1 MFESRSALRHYNR
14 FCLRWHSALVCY
26 GFLYGRIE
34 WSFRL
39 FFSRAEKNQKAMGA
53 SEIRGD
59 GLPTSGGAAELASL
73 RHRRPC
79 LRPYGAPA

>member
-1 MFESRSALRHYNR
+1 MGVWCLLVVLGGSDWEVGEFDESLYLLSFSLVEGVFE
-14 FCLRWHSALVCY
+14 V
-26 GFLYGRIE
+26 
-34 WSFRL
+34 

-59 GLPTSGGAAELASL
+59 GLPTSGGSAELASL